1 MPSISSLLGALTP
14 AQFIETIWQQQ
25 PLLIRNALPEAIGI
39 IDGDDLAGIACE
51 SDSDARIISCDAQ
64 QTTWQCEQ
72 GPFDEQRFAT
82 LPTTHWT
89 LLVQSVDQWIP
100 DVQNLLKHFQFLPR
114 WRLDDIMVSYATD
127 GGGVGP
133 HFDYY
138 DVFLLQASGKRRWQ
152 IGQACDENTPLQN
165 NEKIKLLRDF
175 HTREDHI
182 LQAGDM
188 LYLPAGVAHWGTAI
202 GDECITISIGFRAA
216 SQQEIVQ
223 TALDTVAESLSAHLR
238 YRDTTTAIDAD
249 TFCINTHAV
258 DNLMAAWQQL
268 NPEVIRTALAQ
279 ALGELA
285 TEPRNLEHIAADKQW
300 TLKSLQKRLQEKN
313 GFAVEHHPASR
324 FAYRKVDNHSA
335 ELYVDGGLL
344 NTTLAL
350 AKAICH
356 GRITADICHTPD
368 EQALVLALLHRGSLG
383 AN

>member
-1 MPSISSLLGALTP
+1 
-14 AQFIETIWQQQ
+14 
-25 PLLIRNALPEAIGI
+25 
-39 IDGDDLAGIACE
+39 
-51 SDSDARIISCDAQ
+51 
-64 QTTWQCEQ
+64 
-72 GPFDEQRFAT
+72 
-82 LPTTHWT
+82 
-89 LLVQSVDQWIP
+89 
-100 DVQNLLKHFQFLPR
+100 
-114 WRLDDIMVSYATD
+114 
-127 GGGVGP
+127 
-133 HFDYY
+133 
-138 DVFLLQASGKRRWQ
+138 
-152 IGQACDENTPLQN
+152 
-165 NEKIKLLRDF
+165 
-175 HTREDHI
+175 
-182 LQAGDM
+182 M